1 MEKISADKAA
11 EIVKKYDLK
20 IYKNIWHYSFND
32 IFKRNFFLKEDKDSI
47 VNLFSKPLNDF
58 CPALIYTNDIN
69 KTIIKTNNLINGPY
83 DSKND
88 IQRRVFWYLRT
99 NSFQNFLERNTK
111 RSPRRAHERF
121 PTSKSYPVYK
131 EKYPVVFEYS
141 PFDEEYF
148 IKYYNKLKLPEH
160 LSAEG
165 LIDLLNKNNPGLPQN
180 WLRTATLI
188 YENEVVAIS
197 SLIDDKKTI
206 FADNIATKR
215 TKIGFGIYLF
225 TELIRYAC
233 ENEYYSFD
241 GGVTSIYGVYKG
253 KIFLDSSE
261 VIRKRKKNI
270 GKYFKFWKISY
281 WKKIKQ
287 KLITPNNDER

>member
-1 MEKISADKAA
+1 MEKISPNKAA
-11 EIVKKYDLK
+11 EIVKEYDLNV
-20 IYKNIWHYSFND
+20 YKNIWHYSFNID
-32 IFKRNFFLKEDKDSI
+32 FDKRYFYLKKSKDGTI
-47 VNLFSKPLNDF
+47 NLFSNPLNEF
-58 CPALIYTNDIN
+58 CPALIYTNNIN
-69 KTIIKTNNLINGPY
+69 KVIIKTENLINGPY

-88 IQRRVFWYLRT
+88 IQRRVFWYLKT
-99 NSFQNFLERNTK
+99 DSFQDFLERNTK

-131 EKYPVVFEYS
+131 EKYPVIFEYS
-141 PFDEEYF
+141 PFNEEYF

-160 LSAEG
+160 LSGEE
-165 LIDLLNKNNPGLPQN
+165 LIDLLAKNNPGLPQD
-180 WLRTATLI
+180 WLKTATLI
-188 YENEVVAIS
+188 YDKEVVAIS
-197 SLIDDKKTI
+197 SLIDDKKSI

-225 TELIRYAC
+225 TELVRYAC

-261 VIRKRKKNI
+261 VIRKQKKNI
-270 GKYFKFWKISY
+270 SMYFKFWKISY

-287 KLITPNNDER
+287 KIYRQQND